1 MRKVNLVSFFVVLT
15 LFFSVA
21 FLFGSSPKSL
31 QSSAVSSSS
40 QTATETTSRD
50 FQEVVLWEGNRSSSL
65 SAILLGLKSFTFT
78 DNGLEKK
85 YDFQKNVFSKLRR
98 QIFKRYWRIW
108 WLIEREN
115 LNVKDL
121 TFWNLNLDSSSE
133 GWLNTPLGSFL
144 RTLVDKQNIDP
155 LILQQWQQQQT
166 LRQEKFLN
174 NIRDLLMQ
182 FQWVGANSYF
192 DEVIKETDFSL
203 DFSNV
208 SNLATVKFAQLSP
221 LQQAQLERLFFFAG
235 DITKVKQILKATIW
249 QAFHE
254 EFGGDLLLIKKFD
267 IEKLFAQNADY
278 PLLNRF
284 VNVLSS
290 QPTDENWTFDLSLE
304 ELKTIYETGYKLRK
318 NVFNEKLVEYRKKID
333 YGLFVLNLHR
343 YTRADIRYALG
354 FYRKSIKIT
363 ELIKLPNIFLPAD
376 QLTGRA
382 RRQLTDL
389 FVNRA
394 NSFHMVY
401 ELPFEAKTNHLKYI
415 WKNAA
420 AARKERTWNS
430 FRDLFLEWRDLV
442 VEHKVKPVHV
452 PSFMAEISNL
462 ETVKFANLDVRV
474 QNWFTT
480 LINYAG
486 DGHHIKTLLNNEILY
501 LFSQAIR
508 SSVRLTSRKS
518 ISVLPIKME
527 TGEVYVWEEGS
538 VKQCS
543 WWEFWC
549 QEPKFLVKKKVYLE
563 KKFRVRGLRTDLFL
577 EIPYNERL
585 GEDAW
590 KELNALRDA
599 GVTTT
604 QFKDAV
610 NSAPSQRKPSRWS

>member
-31 QSSAVSSSS
+31 QSSAVSSSYP
-40 QTATETTSRD
+40 TTTEKTSRD
-50 FQEVVLWEGNRSSSL
+50 FRQVVLWEGNRSSSL
-65 SAILLGLKSFTFT
+65 SAILLGLENFTFT

-85 YDFQKNVFSKLRR
+85 YDFQKDVFSKLRQ
-98 QIFKRYWRIW
+98 QIVNQYKKIDW
-108 WLIEREN
+108 WYVTSDQARE
-115 LNVKDL
+115 L

-133 GWLNTPLGSFL
+133 SWLNTSLGEFL
-144 RTLVDKQNIDP
+144 RDLVDKRVDP
-155 LILQQWQQQQT
+155 LILQEWQKQQT
-166 LRQEKFLN
+166 FRQEEFLN
-174 NIRDLLMQ
+174 SIRDLLIQ
-182 FQWVGANSYF
+182 FQFVGANSYLN
-192 DEVIKETDFSL
+192 KEILKTSWPL
-203 DFSNV
+203 NISNV
-208 SNLATVKFAQLSP
+208 NNLETTQFTQLSS
-221 LQQAQLERLFFFAG
+221 LQQAQLEHLFFFGG
-235 DITKVKQILKATIW
+235 DITKVKQMLKVAIW
-249 QAFHE
+249 QGFYDQ
-254 EFGGDLLLIKKFD
+254 FGDDLLLVNKFD
-267 IEKLFAQNADY
+267 VKQLFAQNDDY
-278 PLLNRF
+278 SLLNLF
-284 VNVLSS
+284 VNTLSS

-318 NVFNEKLVEYRKKID
+318 NFFNKKLVEYREEID

-343 YTRADIRYALG
+343 YKRVDVRDLFGSRGRTV
-354 FYRKSIKIT
+354 KIT
-363 ELIKLPNIFLPAD
+363 ELIKLPNILLSAD
-376 QLTGRA
+376 QLTGKA
-382 RRQLTDL
+382 RKQLTDL
-389 FVNRA
+389 FVNGV
-394 NSFHMVY
+394 NNFDMGY
-401 ELPFEAKTNHLKYI
+401 DLPFEIKINHLKYV
-415 WKNAA
+415 WKNADT
-420 AARKERTWNS
+420 ARKERTWNA

-452 PSFMAEISNL
+452 PSFVADISNL

-527 TGEVYVWEEGS
+527 TGEVYVWEEGL

-543 WWEFWC
+543 WWELWC

-563 KKFRVRGLRTDLFL
+563 KTFRVRGLRTDLFL

-585 GEDAW
+585 REDAW

-599 GVTTT
+599 GVTVT

-610 NSAPSQRKPSRWS
+610 NNAPSQRKPSRWS

>member
-31 QSSAVSSSS
+31 QSSAVSSSYP
-40 QTATETTSRD
+40 TTTEKTSRD
-50 FQEVVLWEGNRSSSL
+50 FRQVVLWEGNRSSSL
-65 SAILLGLKSFTFT
+65 SAILLGLENFTFT

-85 YDFQKNVFSKLRR
+85 YDFQKDVFSKLRQ
-98 QIFKRYWRIW
+98 QIFERYWDIW

-133 GWLNTPLGSFL
+133 SWLNTPLGSFL
-144 RTLVDKQNIDP
+144 RSLVDEQNIDP
-155 LILQQWQQQQT
+155 LMLQQWQQQQT

-174 NIRDLLMQ
+174 NIRGLLMQ
-182 FQWVGANSYF
+182 LQFVGANSYF
-192 DEVIKETDFSL
+192 DEVIEETDFSL

-208 SNLATVKFAQLSP
+208 SNLATVKFAQLSS

-249 QAFHE
+249 QNFHD
-254 EFGGDLLLIKKFD
+254 EFGGDLLLIKKFG
-267 IEKLFAQNADY
+267 IEKLFARNADY

-304 ELKTIYETGYKLRK
+304 ELKTIYETAYKLRK
-318 NVFNEKLVEYRKKID
+318 NVFNKKLIEYRKEID
-333 YGLFVLNLHR
+333 YGLFALNLHR
-343 YTRADIRYALG
+343 YTRVDVRDLFG
-354 FYRKSIKIT
+354 SRGRTVKIT
-363 ELIKLPNIFLPAD
+363 ELIKLPNILLSAD
-376 QLTGRA
+376 QLTGKA
-382 RRQLTDL
+382 RKQLTDL
-389 FVNRA
+389 FVNGV
-394 NSFHMVY
+394 NNFDMGY
-401 ELPFEAKTNHLKYI
+401 DLPFEIKINHLKYV
-415 WKNAA
+415 WKNADT
-420 AARKERTWNS
+420 ARKERTWNT

-442 VEHKVKPVHV
+442 VKHKVKPVHV
-452 PSFMAEISNL
+452 PSFVAEISNL

-508 SSVRLTSRKS
+508 TSVKLIARKS

-549 QEPKFLVKKKVYLE
+549 QEPKFLVKKKTYL
-563 KKFRVRGLRTDLFL
+563 KKRFEVDALRTDLFL

-599 GVTTT
+599 GVTVT

-610 NSAPSQRKPSRWS
+610 NSAPSQWKSYRSN